1 MLEHRKLY
9 LGIWENICFYFEARL
24 QKVPVTLQ
32 FIQNTT
38 GDILRFAYREYFK
51 GADILVELRWGKKFR
66 DRGND

>member
-1 MLEHRKLY
+1 M
-9 LGIWENICFYFEARL
+9 
-24 QKVPVTLQ
+24 Q

-38 GDILRFAYREYFK
+38 GDILKVAYKKKIKKIKVAYREYFR